1 MPKCFNRCGHGG
13 YNEDAALWRYRKA
26 NKLAQVNWGSCKDLM
41 YSNILRYEDKAMTE
55 LPELE
60 KRVEKLL
67 RKGERDEAI
76 NALNQYTADFEAATA
91 NTWKE
96 MEYKFWEWFW
106 TGF

>member
-1 MPKCFNRCGHGG
+1 
-13 YNEDAALWRYRKA
+13 
-26 NKLAQVNWGSCKDLM
+26 
-41 YSNILRYEDKAMTE
+41 MTE

-67 RKGERDEAI
+67 KKGERDEAI
-76 NALNQYTADFEAATA
+76 DALNQYTADFEAATA